1 MKMIEPREVK
11 SRTGFLH
18 LISGIILILFFTI
31 AVFPVSASGIEANRE
46 ISTGTATGIAY
57 TGGSFTVTVNIS
69 TDQNIEA
76 LALDENLPEGWNVNV
91 VESAGA
97 TFQNIETFKE
107 STLEWIWVESIQ
119 AGGEKTIV
127 YSVNSTS
134 VCCTWKLQAFR
145 QYFRIFSLRHT
156 CHGRFGNN
164 CDMPS
169 PGS

>member
-119 AGGEKTIV
+119 AGGEKQSFTV
-127 YSVNSTS
+127 
-134 VCCTWKLQAFR
+134 
-145 QYFRIFSLRHT
+145 
-156 CHGRFGNN
+156 
-164 CDMPS
+164 
-169 PGS
+169 